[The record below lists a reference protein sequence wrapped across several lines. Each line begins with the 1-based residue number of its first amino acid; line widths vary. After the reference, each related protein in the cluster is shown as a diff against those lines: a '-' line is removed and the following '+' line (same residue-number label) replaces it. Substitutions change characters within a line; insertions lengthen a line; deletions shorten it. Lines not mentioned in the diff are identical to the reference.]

1 MKKYLPINKI
11 CLFALICALTSFSLN
26 AQKMHFL
33 FSYNPVIPVS
43 FLQNAN
49 IGIISGNA
57 GFDFNIGK
65 KLYWISTVGYNKFG
79 AKTTTIQGT
88 ESEYES
94 NFTFIPVTTGLQ
106 YFFKEAGATRYAYR
120 EKGTRYFTILKAGY
134 FFPSGDLVKGDIGV
148 SAGGGVQI
156 ASKSG
161 KSKFDISLFYN
172 DVLGAKTKVFKIGS
186 LNQATTFHNLS
197 YIGINLGLV
206 FGL

>member
-1 MKKYLPINKI
+1 MKEYKSFRKTCI
-11 CLFALICALTSFSLN
+11 CVFLLILTTFPGN

-43 FLQNAN
+43 FLHDAN
-49 IGIISGNA
+49 IGIVSGNA

-65 KLYWISTVGYNKFG
+65 KLYWITTVGYNKFG

-106 YFFKEAGATRYAYR
+106 YFFKETGATRYVYR
-120 EKGTRYFTILKAGY
+120 EKGTRYFTVLKAGY

-148 SAGGGVQI
+148 TAGGGVQI

-161 KSKFDISLFYN
+161 KSKFDISLSYN

-186 LNQATTFHNLS
+186 LNHATTFHNLS